1 MAKDVNIHVKTD
13 GTPQVQRDLD
23 GVAQSAN
30 KVGENVEQM
39 GSRSSRAM
47 DWFASGLKSLAGPL
61 GFAAL
66 VMTVSSAAGK
76 ISQFFSDFKNRC
88 DEAVGKLQNVRKSF
102 EGVFEAMNAFDEK
115 SRKGIT
121 ADTINLLKKTSV
133 SQEVGLP
140 VIAQY
145 ARQFQGLVQSGQLS
159 PEQYQQGLE
168 GMLGF
173 AARRGK
179 AATPELITL
188 MAGLG
193 MKTPEQ
199 QGAFRRQV
207 EAVAGKAGLTIEDMV
222 DVLARATPTATAMGW
237 QPDEMLNYIGILA
250 AGTVG
255 RQKMTLPTATLQ
267 ALVNP
272 QVANLKD
279 YRINARQAENPAQ
292 LLQLLAAKQQT
303 MNPQAFGRMLND
315 IYGAEGGAGVYKLLN
330 STGNDM
336 TSVIKN
342 AATPQVAI
350 AETAIEQTSR
360 ETRERQQ
367 AKTDAVKIE
376 DLTKRDSLFYK
387 KQVRE
392 LGKEQQDELQIEH
405 PGLEYLREV
414 LLPDY
419 KEAENAAFIK
429 WLKGLSPEEQKWILS
444 ETKAPW
450 HVGPIP
456 LVTKQSRQMFQLQNY
471 YNSLTPEQRYHG
483 LVGDAANKSPGA
495 GDLPWSYKEVDAWVA
510 LPPDKM
516 STEIHYHHEMIYYPS
531 TGSAADR
538 DMGPRAPSD
547 LR

>member
-1 MAKDVNIHVKTD
+1 MSTDVNIHVKTD
-13 GTPQVQRDLD
+13 GTPQTRRDLQD
-23 GVAQSAN
+23 ISQDAS

-47 DWFASGLKSLAGPL
+47 DWFANGLKSLAGPL

-66 VMTVSSAAGK
+66 VMAVSSAAGK
-76 ISQFFSDFKNRC
+76 ISQFFSDFKKRC
-88 DEAVGKLQNVRKSF
+88 DEAVGNLQNMRKGF

-168 GMLGF
+168 GMLGY
-173 AARRGK
+173 AARHGG

-188 MAGLG
+188 MSGLG

-199 QGAFRRQV
+199 QGAFRRQIG
-207 EAVAGKAGLTIEDMV
+207 AVSKNTGMTEEDV
-222 DVLARATPTATAMGW
+222 IDIFGRSASTANAMGW
-237 QPDEMLNYIGILA
+237 KPEEALNYIGIIA
-250 AGTVG
+250 AGEVG
-255 RQKMTLPTATLQ
+255 RKKLTLPSTTLE

-272 QVANLKD
+272 QVTNLKE
-279 YRINARQAENPAQ
+279 YRITPRQAEDPAQ
-292 LLQLLAAKQQT
+292 LLQLLTAKRQT
-303 MNPQAFGRMLND
+303 IDEKSFGRMLRD
-315 IYGAEGGAGVYKLLN
+315 IYGPAAALGVYKLLE
-330 STGNDM
+330 TPPGGKM
-336 TSVIKN
+336 TSAIKE
-342 AATPQVAI
+342 AASQQAAVAES
-350 AETAIEQTSR
+350 AEEQASR
-360 ETRERQQ
+360 ETKERQQ
-367 AKTDAVKIE
+367 AKTDTVKME
-376 DLTKRDSLFYK
+376 EWVKSDPLFYK

-392 LGKEQQDELQIEH
+392 IGTETQKTLQIEH

-429 WLKGLSPEEQKWILS
+429 WLRGLGPEEKERILR
-444 ETKAPW
+444 ETKAPT

-456 LVTKQSRQMFQLQNY
+456 LVTQQSRQMFQLQNY
-471 YNSLTPEQRYHG
+471 YKSLSSQQQYED
-483 LVGDAANKSPGA
+483 LVGNTNNN
-495 GDLPWSYKEVDAWVA
+495 
-510 LPPDKM
+510 
-516 STEIHYHHEMIYYPS
+516 STLNIHYHNDTIYNPI
-531 TGSAADR
+531 TGTNADR
-538 DMGPRAPSD
+538 DVGPRAPSD
-547 LR
+547 LK